1 MPLFL
6 DSFYTP
12 LHTLLCSEIL
22 LEWEE
27 GVSDWT
33 ALQVVGGDILYSL
46 TSALRCIE
54 LVVLQICPVL
64 FLEAQ
69 GPRDYAGS
77 KFISLG

>member
-1 MPLFL
+1 M
-6 DSFYTP
+6 
-12 LHTLLCSEIL
+12 
-22 LEWEE
+22 
-27 GVSDWT
+27 
-33 ALQVVGGDILYSL
+33 VGGDILYSL

-77 KFISLG
+77 KFISLGYENMKWIAYALLSLHVFSMPISSDLRWEL